1 MVSALFGLGYVVTGA
16 GVARVY
22 YTHKL
27 FYTDGDLSWWQYP
40 TFLSSTIENDLAI
53 VSLKSNID

>member
-16 GVARVY
+16 GV
-22 YTHKL
+22 
-27 FYTDGDLSWWQYP
+27 YTDGDLSWWQYP